1 MGIDVRPGSPY
12 TGQLV
17 CSCPDGG
24 GFQGMAPECCPTEP
38 PTTAPPATDA
48 PSGSGG
54 SGGGGGGSGLPTT
67 TAAPSD
73 DEAETTV
80 VVTETE
86 EENWFDGEWIDG
98 VKNKWLVAAIATLIV
113 SLCCFCLMFL
123 LLVVR

>member
-38 PTTAPPATDA
+38 PTTAPPATDP
-48 PSGSGG
+48 PSDSGG
-54 SGGGGGGSGLPTT
+54 SGGGPVGPQPQTT
-67 TAAPSD
+67 PD
-73 DEAETTV
+73 DEPEAETTV

-86 EENWFDGEWIDG
+86 EANWFDGEWIDG
-98 VKNKWLVAAIATLIV
+98 VKNKWLVAGVAALIV

-123 LLVVR
+123 LLIVR